1 MLTDQLKW
9 EFVQNEGIFILIAIR
24 EKGTNLFFLFLL
36 VN

>member
-9 EFVQNEGIFILIAIR
+9 EFVQNEGIFIPIAMR
-24 EKGTNLFFLFLL
+24 EKGANLFFLFLL